1 MDSLCIMLVAAEP
14 SGDALGAGL
23 MRALR
28 GRLGRTVRFVG
39 VGGAQMKA
47 EGLDSLFDIAEL
59 SIWGWSEGVKAYPR
73 VVKRVKQ
80 TAALAAREKP
90 DAAILID
97 SWGFTLRVGQ
107 RLRRLMPKLLLIKYV
122 GPQVWAAR
130 PGRARTLAKTFDHLL
145 SILAFDAPFFE
156 REGLPVTTVGYP
168 ALAAGAP
175 DAHPE
180 RVRQRIGADK
190 DDQILLVLP
199 GSRASEIQR
208 LMPPFGQAVA
218 LLKQTRPGLQI
229 VVAVAPSVADAVK
242 AEAAKWPYPPHLLEG
257 EGLKQDAMRAATVAL
272 ACSGTVTTEL
282 AMAGCPMVVA
292 YRVSRISAFLI
303 RRMIKTRYI
312 TLLNI
317 AADAAVVPERIQDD
331 CTDEALAKA
340 VAERLDDAGLRG
352 RQIAEQNRALDLL
365 GPRKGAD
372 PSQRAADAVIDL
384 LKARGLSLGPT
395 TEP

>member
-1 MDSLCIMLVAAEP
+1 MTALRIMLVAAEP

-28 GRLGRTVRFVG
+28 RRLGRNVRFVG

-47 EGLDSLFDIAEL
+47 EGLDSLFDITEL
-59 SIWGWSEGVKAYPR
+59 SIWGWSEGIRAYPR
-73 VVKRVKQ
+73 VVRRANQ
-80 TAALAAREKP
+80 TVALAAREKP
-90 DAAILID
+90 DAAVLID

-107 RLRRLMPKLLLIKYV
+107 RLRRLQPKLLLIKYV

-130 PGRARTLAKTFDHLL
+130 PGRAKTLARTFDHLL

-156 REGLPVTTVGYP
+156 REGLAVTKVGHP
-168 ALAAGAP
+168 ALTATP
-175 DAHPE
+175 DAHAE
-180 RVRQRIGADK
+180 RARQRIGADK

-199 GSRASEIQR
+199 GSRPSEIER
-208 LMPPFGQAVA
+208 LMPPFGQAAA

-229 VVAVAPSVADAVK
+229 VLAVAPSVADAVR
-242 AEAAKWPYPPHLLEG
+242 AQAALWPDPPHLLEG

-303 RRMIKTRYI
+303 KRMIRTRYI

-317 AADAAVVPERIQDD
+317 AAHKAVVPELIQDD
-331 CTDEALAKA
+331 CTGEALAKA
-340 VAERLDDAGLRG
+340 VAERLDDARLRAG
-352 RQIAEQNRALDLL
+352 QIAEQTAALDLL
-365 GPRKGAD
+365 GPREGD
-372 PSQRAADAVIDL
+372 PAQRAADAVIDL
-384 LKARGLSLGPT
+384 LKARGVT
-395 TEP
+395 VR

>member
-1 MDSLCIMLVAAEP
+1 MAGVCIMLVAAEP

-28 GRLGRTVRFVG
+28 RRLGRNVRFVG
-39 VGGAQMKA
+39 VGGAQMKT
-47 EGLDSLFDIAEL
+47 EGLDSLFDITEL
-59 SIWGWSEGVKAYPR
+59 SIWGWSEGLKAYPR
-73 VVKRVKQ
+73 VVARANQ

-90 DAAILID
+90 DAAVLID

-107 RLRRLMPKLLLIKYV
+107 RLRRRRPKLLLIKYV

-130 PGRARTLAKTFDHLL
+130 PGRAKTLAKTFDHLL

-156 REGLPVTTVGYP
+156 REGLAVTKVGHP
-168 ALAAGAP
+168 TLAAAP

-180 RVRQRIGADK
+180 RARHRIGADK

-199 GSRASEIQR
+199 GSRPSEIER
-208 LMPPFGQAVA
+208 LMPPFGEAAA

-229 VVAVAPSVADAVK
+229 VLAVAPSVADAVRIQ
-242 AEAAKWPYPPHLLEG
+242 AAKWADPPHLLEG

-292 YRVSRISAFLI
+292 YRVSPISAFLI

-317 AADAAVVPERIQDD
+317 AADRAVVPELIQDE
-331 CTDEALAKA
+331 CTGEALAKA
-340 VAERLDDAGLRG
+340 VAARLDDARLRSE
-352 RQIAEQNRALDLL
+352 QVAEQNAALDLL
-365 GPRKGAD
+365 GPREGSD

-384 LKARGLSLGPT
+384 LRARGVSVG
-395 TEP
+395 

>member
-1 MDSLCIMLVAAEP
+1 MAGVCIMLVAAEP

-28 GRLGRTVRFVG
+28 RRLGDKVRFVG
-39 VGGAQMKA
+39 VGGAQMRA
-47 EGLDSLFDIAEL
+47 EGLDSLFDITEL
-59 SIWGWSEGVKAYPR
+59 SIWGWSEGLKAYPR
-73 VVKRVKQ
+73 VVARANQ

-90 DAAILID
+90 DAAVLVD

-107 RLRRLMPKLLLIKYV
+107 RLRRRRPKLLLIKYV

-130 PGRARTLAKTFDHLL
+130 PGRAKTLAKTFDHLL

-156 REGLPVTTVGYP
+156 REGLAVTNVGHP
-168 ALAAGAP
+168 ILASAP
-175 DAHPE
+175 DAHAE
-180 RVRQRIGADK
+180 RARHRIGADK
-190 DDQILLVLP
+190 DDQILLILP
-199 GSRASEIQR
+199 GSRPSEVER
-208 LMPPFGQAVA
+208 LMPPFGEAAA

-229 VVAVAPSVADAVK
+229 VLAVAPSVAEAVR
-242 AEAAKWPYPPHLLEG
+242 AQAAKWIEPPHLLEG

-292 YRVSRISAFLI
+292 YRVSPISAFLI
-303 RRMIKTRYI
+303 RRMIKTRFI

-317 AADAAVVPERIQDD
+317 AADRAVVPELIQDQ
-331 CTDEALAKA
+331 CTGEALAKA
-340 VAERLDDAGLRG
+340 VAARLDDARLRSE
-352 RQIAEQNRALDLL
+352 QVAEQNAALDLL
-365 GPRKGAD
+365 GPREGSD

-384 LKARGLSLGPT
+384 LRARGVSVG
-395 TEP
+395 

>member
-1 MDSLCIMLVAAEP
+1 MLVAAEP

-28 GRLGRTVRFVG
+28 RRLGGDVRFVG

-59 SIWGWSEGVKAYPR
+59 AIWGWSEGVKAYPR
-73 VVKRVKQ
+73 VVRRADQ

-90 DAAILID
+90 AAAVLID

-107 RLRRLMPKLLLIKYV
+107 RLRRLDPKLLLIKYV

-130 PGRARTLAKTFDHLL
+130 PGRARTLAQTFDHLL

-156 REGLPVTTVGYP
+156 REGLPVTKVGHP
-168 ALAAGAP
+168 ALVGTPPA
-175 DAHPE
+175 DPE
-180 RVRQRIGADK
+180 RVLIHIGADK
-190 DDQILLVLP
+190 NDQILLVLP
-199 GSRASEIQR
+199 GSRPSEIER
-208 LMPPFGQAVA
+208 LMPPFGQAAA
-218 LLKQTRPGLQI
+218 LLKQTRPRLRI
-229 VVAVAPSVADAVK
+229 VLAAAPSVAEAVRTQ
-242 AEAAKWPYPPHLLEG
+242 AAKWPDPPYLLEG
-257 EGLKQDAMRAATVAL
+257 ERLKQDAMRAATVAL

-292 YRVSRISAFLI
+292 YRVSPISAFLI

-317 AADAAVVPERIQDD
+317 AADRAVVPELIQDR
-331 CTDEALAKA
+331 CTAQALAEAL
-340 VAERLDDAGLRG
+340 AERLDDAGLRA
-352 RQIAEQNRALDLL
+352 RQIEEQNAALDLL
-365 GPRKGAD
+365 GPRGDGD

-384 LKARGLSLGPT
+384 LKTRGASVL
-395 TEP
+395 